1 MKIAELMS
9 QLFFDF
15 LMNVCENAKS
25 EDIISDL
32 ILRNTIF
39 GHDDVFQVSNLAL
52 QFLTLMP

>member
-1 MKIAELMS
+1 MS

-39 GHDDVFQVSNLAL
+39 GHDDMFQFSNLAL